1 MAKITKKTSSNIVSN
16 TIKTLKMATLKKNL
30 KKKKKRL
37 NKILIPNETGVRR
50 QISRYRMKR
59 YIRNI

>member
-1 MAKITKKTSSNIVSN
+1 
-16 TIKTLKMATLKKNL
+16 MATLKKIL

-37 NKILIPNETGVRR
+37 NKILVPNETGVRR
-50 QISRYRMKR
+50 EISRYRMKK